1 MPTRFTLQ
9 APPVDTCN
17 SSLLD
22 KSLQAEASAAFLLR
36 LLIGRLPRS
45 ARPLGFSC
53 SPRLIFSN
61 RFQSRAHFPAPRH
74 NEHSYHQPTL
84 FIHIFAPF
92 RPSPPADARPSN
104 VAPAHPAR
112 RLFLHPPLT
121 GYVWHLWASGRPHG
135 VATPTRASAGSRAI
149 CFLVPG
155 PSRRSSRY
163 RKHVEAGPVSPFPA
177 ADYTRGLPAQSGRSY
192 PSTCT
197 GPYCTSPVSGEF
209 GSSEGPR
216 RASCSSSVDVETTIQ
231 ASLALRSDILGALP
245 FEAVLALSK
254 FLSPRFW
261 VSAVGVVLTR
271 ALDGFRSFGI
281 TLDALVCT
289 FVRHQ
294 LASLAKTDNDVIF
307 RLQGEHFQEKGS
319 PDLESSWNP
328 ARIQAESHARGID
341 LVYSAASMRCD
352 ADRFAPPAHDSEKL
366 RLALV
371 EWATL
376 HIKYGVP
383 SIMLVLSSAVMASRA
398 QLYTEGPL
406 LAPRCQASDTSNRIA
421 NRIGPIPKLL
431 PVSHSSVNGF
441 AVCLHNLLTHIPGG
455 LDTPHRLG
463 IAI

>member
-1 MPTRFTLQ
+1 ML
-9 APPVDTCN
+9 
-17 SSLLD
+17 
-22 KSLQAEASAAFLLR
+22 
-36 LLIGRLPRS
+36 
-45 ARPLGFSC
+45 
-53 SPRLIFSN
+53 
-61 RFQSRAHFPAPRH
+61 APR
-74 NEHSYHQPTL
+74 T
-84 FIHIFAPF
+84 
-92 RPSPPADARPSN
+92 
-104 VAPAHPAR
+104 
-112 RLFLHPPLT
+112 LHPPTRHAVFSSILHLPVTSGTFGPQGGRTVLLRPREQALGAVQSAFSYLVRHVGARDIASTWRQAQSLRSQLLT
-121 GYVWHLWASGRPHG
+121 
-135 VATPTRASAGSRAI
+135 
-149 CFLVPG
+149 
-155 PSRRSSRY
+155 
-163 RKHVEAGPVSPFPA
+163 
-177 ADYTRGLPAQSGRSY
+177 TRGDCLRKVAAHTLAHALAHTALP
-192 PSTCT
+192 PSAANLDHL
-197 GPYCTSPVSGEF
+197 
-209 GSSEGPR
+209 
-216 RASCSSSVDVETTIQ
+216 RALAALRAHPSSVDVETTIQ

-341 LVYSAASMRCD
+341 LVYSATFMRCD